1 MPQKHDLGHQ
11 KKLEARKEQSKKA
24 EVMNT
29 ETMARNLV
37 KRGLADPIILG
48 PRKW

>member
-11 KKLEARKEQSKKA
+11 KKLRAREKRSRTEEAVS
-24 EVMNT
+24 T
-29 ETMARNLV
+29 ETMARDLV

-48 PRKW
+48 PRKA